1 MPAKTPRGDPAAD
14 AGRPVPVSEGFR
26 QVRVG
31 PAAWPGDRGLA
42 FGVLP
47 AYSSSWSRSPDALS
61 LYLVP
66 MLYKA
71 GAPPARHLYRVTCQ
85 YQAGASATAGESRSG
100 AAVGEPHSGRLTW
113 DGMSCLACPRNGR
126 VRPLLAMPCRYRMLP
141 ARGRHLSPPSRG
153 RRVGLSG
160 AAPPC
165 ALARAGRLDTLM
177 KPWRVKY
184 TILIRGAFGRHRLVG
199 RVFVEADDRPAG
211 PCSQRPR
218 GRLRRRQPSGPH
230 RAAAH
235 RGE

>member
-1 MPAKTPRGDPAAD
+1 
-14 AGRPVPVSEGFR
+14 
-26 QVRVG
+26 
-31 PAAWPGDRGLA
+31 
-42 FGVLP
+42 
-47 AYSSSWSRSPDALS
+47 
-61 LYLVP
+61 

-71 GAPPARHLYRVTCQ
+71 GAPPARYLYRVTCQ

-141 ARGRHLSPPSRG
+141 AQGRHLSPPSRG

-165 ALARAGRLDTLM
+165 ALARAGRLDMLM

-184 TILIRGAFGRHRLVG
+184 TILIRGAFGRHRLAG
-199 RVFVEADDRPAG
+199 RVFVAADDRPAG
-211 PCSQRPR
+211 PCSQRPC